1 MHEYDFEELSRQAL
15 QLLEEKRYA
24 QLRTVLDTMNE
35 ADIALMAEE
44 AEEESL
50 PLLFRIL
57 PKETAAEVFVAME
70 SETQELLIRAFSDRE
85 LKQVIDQMYL
95 DDTVDLIEEMP
106 ANVVKRILRH
116 TDPEM
121 RKKINEVLQYP
132 KDSAGSIMTIEYVD
146 LKKDMTVKEA
156 FDHIRKN
163 GVDKETIYT
172 CYVTEADRKLIGLVS
187 VKTLLLSD
195 NDLKLCDIMETNII
209 SVHTLEDRETVA
221 QQFDK
226 YDFLAIP
233 VVDRENRLVGIV
245 TVDDAMDIL
254 REENSEDIAIMAAV
268 TPSDKPYLKT
278 SPFHLWKA
286 RVPWLLLLMIS
297 ATFTGMIITSFENKL
312 AACVALT
319 AYIPMLMGT
328 AGNSGNQASVTVIQG
343 LSSGELKFTDAFR
356 VMGKEAVVALLCG
369 LTLAVCNFGKMMLM
383 DQRGVLVAL
392 VVSLTLPLI
401 IICAKVV
408 GAGLPILAKKLGFD
422 PAVMAS
428 PFISTIMDSASLVIY
443 FWIASQFLNL

>member
-1 MHEYDFEELSRQAL
+1 MNEYNFEELSRQAL
-15 QLLEEKRYA
+15 QLLEEKKVA

-35 ADIALMAEE
+35 ADIALVAEE
-44 AEEESL
+44 TEEESL

-57 PKETAAEVFVAME
+57 PKETAAEVFVEME
-70 SETQELLIRAFSDRE
+70 SETQERLIQTFSDRE

-121 RKKINEVLQYP
+121 RKKINEVLRYP

-146 LKKDMTVKEA
+146 LKKDMTVAEA
-156 FDHIRKN
+156 FDHIRKT

-172 CYVTEADRKLIGLVS
+172 CYVTETDRKLIGLVS

-195 NDLKLCDIMETNII
+195 DDVKLSDIMETNII
-209 SVHTLEDRETVA
+209 SVNTLEDQETVV

-233 VVDRENRLVGIV
+233 VVDGENRLVGIV

-278 SPFHLWKA
+278 SPIHLWKA

-383 DQRGVLVAL
+383 DQRGILVAL
-392 VVSLTLPLI
+392 VVSLTLPFI

-408 GAGLPILAKKLGFD
+408 GSGLPILAKKLGFD

-428 PFISTIMDSASLVIY
+428 PFISTIMDSASLLIY
-443 FWIASQFLNL
+443 FWVASQFLNL

>member
-1 MHEYDFEELSRQAL
+1 MNEYDFEELSRQAL
-15 QLLEEKRYA
+15 QFLEEKKYVR
-24 QLRTVLDTMNE
+24 LRTVLEMMNE
-35 ADIALMAEE
+35 ADIALVAEE
-44 AEEESL
+44 ADEESL

-57 PKETAAEVFVAME
+57 PKEMAAEVFAEME

-121 RKKINEVLQYP
+121 RKKINEVLKYP

-146 LKKDMTVKEA
+146 LRKNMTVAEA
-156 FDHIRKN
+156 FDHIRKT

-172 CYVTEADRKLIGLVS
+172 CYVTETDRKLIGLVS

-195 NDLKLCDIMETNII
+195 SDRTLEEIMETNII
-209 SVHTLEDRETVA
+209 SVNTLEDQETVV

-233 VVDRENRLVGIV
+233 VVDGEGRLVGIV
-245 TVDDAMDIL
+245 TVDDAMDVL
-254 REENSEDIAIMAAV
+254 REENSEDIAKMAAV
-268 TPSDKPYLKT
+268 TPTDKPYLKT
-278 SPFHLWKA
+278 SPFRLWQA

-312 AACVALT
+312 SACVALT

-328 AGNSGNQASVTVIQG
+328 AGNSGNQASVTVIQA
-343 LSSGELKFTDAFR
+343 LSSGELKFSDVFR
-356 VMGKEAVVALLCG
+356 VMIKEATVAILCG
-369 LTLAVCNFGKMMLM
+369 VTLAVCNFGKMMLI
-383 DQRGVLVAL
+383 DRRGVLVAQ
-392 VVSLTLPLI
+392 VVSLTLPFI
-401 IICAKVV
+401 VVCAKIV
-408 GAGLPILAKKLGFD
+408 GSGLPILAKKLGFD

-428 PFISTIMDSASLVIY
+428 PFISTIMDSASLLIY
-443 FWIASQFLNL
+443 FWVAGQFLNL

>member
-1 MHEYDFEELSRQAL
+1 MNEYDFEELCRQAL
-15 QLLEEKRYA
+15 QLLEEKQYVR
-24 QLRTVLDTMNE
+24 LRTVLDTMNA
-35 ADIALMAEE
+35 ADIALVAEE
-44 AEEESL
+44 VEEEAL

-57 PKETAAEVFVAME
+57 PKETAAEVFVEMD
-70 SETQELLIRAFSDRE
+70 SETQELLIQVFSDRE

-95 DDTVDLIEEMP
+95 DDTVNLIEEMP

-146 LKKDMTVKEA
+146 LKKDMTVTQA
-156 FDHIRKN
+156 FEHIRKT

-187 VKTLLLSD
+187 VKTLLLAEDS
-195 NDLKLCDIMETNII
+195 LKLSDIMETNII
-209 SVHTLEDRETVA
+209 SVNTLEDQETVV

-233 VVDRENRLVGIV
+233 VVDGENRLVGIV

-254 REENSEDIAIMAAV
+254 REENSEDIAKMAAV
-268 TPSDKPYLKT
+268 TPTDKPYLKT

-343 LSSGELKFTDAFR
+343 LSSGELKFSDAFR
-356 VMGKEAVVALLCG
+356 IMGKEAIVALLCG
-369 LTLAVCNFGKMMLM
+369 LTLAACNFAKMMLV
-383 DQRGVLVAL
+383 DQRGIVVAL
-392 VVSLTLPLI
+392 VVSLTLPFI
-401 IICAKVV
+401 VICAKIV
-408 GAGLPILAKKLGFD
+408 GSGLPILAKKLGFD

-428 PFISTIMDSASLVIY
+428 PFISTIMDSASLLIY
-443 FWIASQFLNL
+443 FWVAGQFLML

>member
-1 MHEYDFEELSRQAL
+1 MKEYHFEELCQQAID
-15 QLLEEKRYA
+15 LLEQKKYA
-24 QLRTVLDTMNE
+24 QLRAVLDTMN
-35 ADIALMAEE
+35 ATDIALMAEE
-44 AEEESL
+44 VEEEVL

-57 PKETAAEVFVAME
+57 PKETAAEVFVEME
-70 SETQELLIRAFSDRE
+70 SETQQTLIRAFSDRE

-116 TDPEM
+116 TDPDM

-146 LKKDMTVKEA
+146 LRKDMTVGQA
-156 FDHIRKN
+156 FEHIRKT

-172 CYVTEADRKLIGLVS
+172 CYVTEADRKLIGLVT
-187 VKTLLLSD
+187 VKTLLLAEDS
-195 NDLKLCDIMETNII
+195 LKLSDVMETNII
-209 SVHTLEDRETVA
+209 SVNTLEDQETVV

-233 VVDRENRLVGIV
+233 VVDGENRLVGIV

-254 REENSEDIAIMAAV
+254 REENSEDISKMAAV
-268 TPSDKPYLKT
+268 TPSDRPYLKT
-278 SPFHLWKA
+278 RPVSLWKA

-297 ATFTGMIITSFENKL
+297 ATFTGMIISSFEKKL

-328 AGNSGNQASVTVIQG
+328 AGNSGNQASATVIQG
-343 LSSGELKFTDAFR
+343 ISVGEIKFSDTLR
-356 VMGKEAVVALLCG
+356 VIWKETRVALLCG
-369 LTLAVCNFGKMMLM
+369 TTLAVCNFVKMMLL
-383 DQRGVLVAL
+383 DQRGMAVAL
-392 VVSLTLPLI
+392 AVCVTLPFVV
-401 IICAKVV
+401 ICAKIV
-408 GAGLPILAKKLGFD
+408 GSGLPILAKKLGFD

-428 PFISTIMDSASLVIY
+428 PFISTIMDSVSLLIY
-443 FWIASQFLNL
+443 FQVASYFLQL

>member
-1 MHEYDFEELSRQAL
+1 MNEYDFEELSCQAL
-15 QLLEEKRYA
+15 QLLEEKKMV
-24 QLRTVLDTMNE
+24 QLRAVLDTMNE
-35 ADIALMAEE
+35 TDIALMAEE

-57 PKETAAEVFVAME
+57 PKETAAEVFVEME
-70 SETQELLIRAFSDRE
+70 SETQELLIRSFSDHE

-106 ANVVKRILRH
+106 ANVVKRILQQ
-116 TDPEM
+116 TDSEM

-146 LKKDMTVKEA
+146 LKKDMTVTEA
-156 FDHIRKN
+156 FDHIRKT

-187 VKTLLLSD
+187 VKTLLLAD
-195 NDLKLCDIMETNII
+195 GNVKLGDIMETNII
-209 SVHTLEDRETVA
+209 SVNTLEDKETVA

-233 VVDRENRLVGIV
+233 VVDGENRLVGIV

-254 REENSEDIAIMAAV
+254 REENCEDIAIMAAV

-343 LSSGELKFTDAFR
+343 LSSGELKFNDAFR

-392 VVSLTLPLI
+392 VVSLTLPFI

-408 GAGLPILAKKLGFD
+408 GAGLPIFAKKLGFD

-428 PFISTIMDSASLVIY
+428 PFISTIMDSASLLIY
-443 FWIASQFLNL
+443 FWVASQFLNL